1 MYDAELAI
9 DSLLADAMGKIS
21 AKELSKRVVYD
32 IDLPQVTSQ
41 IIQHVAASEEGNIR
55 LNMEPTKIPSN
66 LDIIAVVN
74 LDVRGVKLLG
84 QTGKKTSMMKAS
96 LDRVTSAIETSI
108 DKRTIS
114 SSLPESRMFKFSLLS
129 SSANMSGRNVRVSL
143 SGTSIELGHR
153 GPELAIATYTAFL
166 STGSLLV
173 PLVKA
178 MKAYPMAAKRVLL
191 DNLLDASK
199 EGPVI
204 DPLSTIQPSYLV
216 QTGLPHL
223 LRTDVAF
230 KFLYHLRNTSW
241 NFRHKDRRPPRPFS
255 LDNLVSSVESRL
267 ALLDPDACNIDH
279 LDSMDPSF
287 FRPDFHTEMK
297 QPKSLGI
304 RIEAWSTQLGKV
316 TVTILAPTG
325 AASSQFVMNNLSV
338 DLESRTFELVQSNF
352 NSISSASQTS
362 LRSKSSKIFRKGF
375 VSISLGDTGLTIF
388 PHLMDFAQQL
398 LRLQRQYPSVLG
410 DPVSPKHR
418 VSMDGT
424 SVLASRF
431 YSLEI
436 LGAVRQLRVQAGAEN
451 LVLVMG
457 ITGVQS
463 STTLLFSHNQNPQ
476 SVNHST
482 LFDQVYLQA
491 RSPANPAKE
500 SNLDIL
506 ASLAFTGG
514 RITAVARPEPPGR
527 NLKLAFK
534 LSGLRLHVP
543 RSALRLYHF
552 IGEWR
557 ADYLPGM
564 EAAMKTLVTEYNA
577 RPIIQPLSPTPSR
590 QSRRSPIV
598 QIHGQI
604 DHFEISLQVMHGT
617 WLSLE
622 VNKTVGYAH
631 PSSAL
636 MSGLPHAFGLQV
648 ASMVLNVSS
657 KPDTKEVAPSSRIKI
672 ALPPLSLAGQS
683 DGHHVNGLI
692 LFEFIDLKVKPS
704 HWDTLLVVQQKF
716 GQDFNDVVA
725 LMQKTRQKGSF
736 AARKSPMKQTFKYEA
751 QLKMRGF
758 RVGLE
763 GVSSTVLLECQDIN
777 GNVSNAS
784 GWAWDIGLSDLALSL
799 APRLSKMQSKTFS
812 RNHRSA
818 FVIIDFKLSGSGSE
832 ISSEKALDLSV
843 TKTHAVMQ
851 PSSIGEFGDFI
862 DNLQVIQASV
872 SVLL

>member
-21 AKELSKRVVYD
+21 AKELSKRVIYD
-32 IDLPQVTSQ
+32 VDLPHVTFQ
-41 IIQHVAASEEGNIR
+41 IIQHVAVSEEGNLR
-55 LNMEPTKIPSN
+55 LNMEPTNIPSK
-66 LDIIAVVN
+66 LDIIAIVN
-74 LDVRGVKLLG
+74 LDIRGVRLLG
-84 QTGKKTSMMKAS
+84 QSGKKTWTMKVS

-114 SSLPESRMFKFSLLS
+114 SSLPESRMFKFSLS
-129 SSANMSGRNVRVSL
+129 SSSVNMSGRNVQVSL

-153 GPELAIATYTAFL
+153 GPELAVATYAAFL

-178 MKAYPMAAKRVLL
+178 MKTYPMAAKRVLL
-191 DNLLDASK
+191 DNLLDATK

-223 LRTDVAF
+223 LRTDMTF
-230 KFLYHLRNTSW
+230 KFLYHLRNISW
-241 NFRHKDRRPPRPFS
+241 NFRHKDHRPPPRPFS
-255 LDNLVSSVESRL
+255 LNDLVSSVESRL
-267 ALLDPDACNIDH
+267 ALLDPDAYNIDN

-287 FRPDFHTEMK
+287 FMPDFHTELK
-297 QPKSLGI
+297 QPKSAGNK
-304 RIEAWSTQLGKV
+304 IEAWSTQLGKA

-325 AASSQFVMNNLSV
+325 AASSQLVVNNLSV
-338 DLESRTFELVQSNF
+338 DLESRTFEFIQSNF
-352 NSISSASQTS
+352 NNISSASQTS
-362 LRSKSSKIFRKGF
+362 LRSKSPKIFRKGF
-375 VSISLGDTGLTIF
+375 VSVSLGDTGLTIS

-398 LRLQRQYPSVLG
+398 LRLQRQYSPVLE
-410 DPVSPKHR
+410 DPVNPKLR

-424 SVLASRF
+424 STLASKF
-431 YSLEI
+431 YSLEV

-491 RSPANPAKE
+491 RSPADPAKE

-506 ASLAFTGG
+506 AALAFTGG
-514 RITAVARPEPPGR
+514 RVTAVARPEPPGR

-534 LSGLRLHVP
+534 LNGLRLHVP

-577 RPIIQPLSPTPSR
+577 RLIIQPLSPTPSR

-617 WLSLE
+617 WLSWE

-631 PSSAL
+631 SSSAL
-636 MSGLPHAFGLQV
+636 MSVLPHAFGLQV

-657 KPDTKEVAPSSRIKI
+657 KPDTKEVAPSSRIKL

-692 LFEFIDLKVKPS
+692 LFDFIDLKVKPS

-716 GQDFNDVVA
+716 GQDFNDLVV

-736 AARKSPMKQTFKYEA
+736 AARKSSVKQTFVYEA

-777 GNVSNAS
+777 GNASNAS
-784 GWAWDIGLSDLALSL
+784 GWAWDVGLSDLALSL
-799 APRLSKMQSKTFS
+799 APRVSKVQSKTFS

-818 FVIIDFKLSGSGSE
+818 FVIIDFKLSGSGSK
-832 ISSEKALDLSV
+832 ISPEKALDLSV

-862 DNLQVIQASV
+862 DNLQVI
-872 SVLL
+872 

>member
-1 MYDAELAI
+1 VYDPELAI
-9 DSLLADAMGKIS
+9 DSLMADAMGKIS
-21 AKELSKRVVYD
+21 AKESSKRVIYD
-32 IDLPQVTSQ
+32 VDLPRVTSQ
-41 IIQHVAASEEGNIR
+41 IIQHVAVSEEGNLR
-55 LNMEPTKIPSN
+55 LNVEPTNTPSN
-66 LDIIAVVN
+66 LDIIVVVN
-74 LDVRGVKLLG
+74 LDFVALRLLG
-84 QTGKKTSMMKAS
+84 HTSKKTSTMKAS

-114 SSLPESRMFKFSLLS
+114 SSLPESRMFKFSLS
-129 SSANMSGRNVRVSL
+129 SSSVNLSGRNIWVL
-143 SGTSIELGHR
+143 LGGTSIELGHR
-153 GPELAIATYTAFL
+153 GPELAIASYTALL
-166 STGSLLV
+166 STGTSIVQLV
-173 PLVKA
+173 QA
-178 MKAYPMAAKRVLL
+178 MQDHPIAAKRVLL

-199 EGPVI
+199 QGPVI

-230 KFLYHLRNTSW
+230 KFLYHLRNTCW
-241 NFRHKDRRPPRPFS
+241 NFRSKDRRPPRPFS
-255 LDNLVSSVESRL
+255 LKGLVSSVESRL
-267 ALLDPDACNIDH
+267 AMLDPDACNINH
-279 LDSMDPSF
+279 LDSIDPNF
-287 FRPDFHTEMK
+287 FMPGFHADLK
-297 QPKSLGI
+297 QPKSAGI
-304 RIEAWSTQLGKV
+304 KIEAWSAQLGKA

-325 AASSQFVMNNLSV
+325 AASSQFVVNSLSV
-338 DLESRTFELVQSNF
+338 DLESKTFELIQLNSN
-352 NSISSASQTS
+352 NTSSASQTS
-362 LRSKSSKIFRKGF
+362 LRSKSSKFVRKGLLS
-375 VSISLGDTGLTIF
+375 VSLGEIGLTIS
-388 PHLMDFAQQL
+388 PQLMDFAQQL
-398 LRLQRQYPSVLG
+398 LRLQRQYPPKLEDVA
-410 DPVSPKHR
+410 SPKPR
-418 VSMDGT
+418 ISMDET
-424 SVLASRF
+424 TTLPSKF
-431 YSLEI
+431 YSLEV

-457 ITGVQS
+457 ITGIQS
-463 STTLLFSHNQNPQ
+463 STTLLYSHNQDPQ

-491 RSPANPAKE
+491 RSPADPAKE
-500 SNLDIL
+500 SDLDIL
-506 ASLAFTGG
+506 AALAFTGG
-514 RITAVARPEPPGR
+514 RVTAVARPEPPGR

-534 LSGLRLHVP
+534 FSGLRLHVP

-564 EAAMKTLVTEYNA
+564 EAAMRTLLTEYNA
-577 RPIIQPLSPTPSR
+577 RLHIQPLSPTPSR
-590 QSRRSPIV
+590 QSRRSPII

-622 VNKTVGYAH
+622 INKTVGYAH
-631 PSSAL
+631 SLSAL

-657 KPDTKEVAPSSRIKI
+657 KPNTKEVAPSSRIKL
-672 ALPPLSLAGQS
+672 ALPSLSLAGQS
-683 DGHHVNGLI
+683 DGHRVNGLI
-692 LFEFIDLKVKPS
+692 LFDFIDLKVKPS

-716 GQDFNDVVA
+716 GQDFNDLVA
-725 LMQKTRQKGSF
+725 LMQKTRQKGYSS
-736 AARKSPMKQTFKYEA
+736 RKPSMKQTFKYEA

-777 GNVSNAS
+777 GNASNAS
-784 GWAWDIGLSDLALSL
+784 GWVWDVGLSDLALSL
-799 APRLSKMQSKTFS
+799 APRLSKVQRKTFS

-832 ISSEKALDLSV
+832 VSPEKALDLSV

-862 DNLQVIQASV
+862 DDLQVT
-872 SVLL
+872 

>member
-1 MYDAELAI
+1 VYDPELAI
-9 DSLLADAMGKIS
+9 DSLMADAMGKIS
-21 AKELSKRVVYD
+21 AKGMSRRVIYD
-32 IDLPQVTSQ
+32 IDLPQVMSQ
-41 IIQHVAASEEGNIR
+41 IIQHVGVSEEGNLR
-55 LNMEPTKIPSN
+55 LNMEPTNTPSN

-74 LDVRGVKLLG
+74 FDLVALRLLG
-84 QTGKKTSMMKAS
+84 QTGKKTATMKAS
-96 LDRVTSAIETSI
+96 LNRVTSAIETSI

-114 SSLPESRMFKFSLLS
+114 SSLPESRMFKFSLS
-129 SSANMSGRNVRVSL
+129 SSSVNFSGRNVWVL
-143 SGTSIELGHR
+143 LGGTSIELGHR
-153 GPELAIATYTAFL
+153 GPELAIASYTALL
-166 STGSLLV
+166 STGSSIVQLV
-173 PLVKA
+173 RA
-178 MKAYPMAAKRVLL
+178 MQIHSIAEKRVLL

-199 EGPVI
+199 QGPVI

-223 LRTDVAF
+223 LRTDVGF
-230 KFLYHLRNTSW
+230 KFLYHLRTTSW
-241 NFRHKDRRPPRPFS
+241 NFRNQDRRPPRPFS
-255 LDNLVSSVESRL
+255 LDGMVSSVESRL
-267 ALLDPDACNIDH
+267 TLLDPDACNINH
-279 LDSMDPSF
+279 LDSMDPNF
-287 FRPDFHTEMK
+287 FMPGFHTELK
-297 QPKSLGI
+297 QPKSVGI
-304 RIEAWSTQLGKV
+304 KIEAWSAQLGKA

-325 AASSQFVMNNLSV
+325 AASSQFVVNSLSV
-338 DLESRTFELVQSNF
+338 DLESKTFELVQVNF
-352 NSISSASQTS
+352 NSTSSASQTS
-362 LRSKSSKIFRKGF
+362 LRSKSSKFVRKGF
-375 VSISLGDTGLTIF
+375 VSVSLGDIELSIS
-388 PHLMDFAQQL
+388 PQLMDFAQQL
-398 LRLQRQYPSVLG
+398 LRLQRQYPPKLG
-410 DPVSPKHR
+410 GAVSPKPR

-424 SVLASRF
+424 STLASNF
-431 YSLEI
+431 YSLEV

-457 ITGVQS
+457 ITGIQS
-463 STTLLFSHNQNPQ
+463 STTLLYSHNQDPQ

-491 RSPANPAKE
+491 RSPADPAKG
-500 SNLDIL
+500 SDLDIL
-506 ASLAFTGG
+506 AALAFTGG
-514 RITAVARPEPPGR
+514 RVTAVARPEPPGR

-564 EAAMKTLVTEYNA
+564 EAAMRTLLTEYNA
-577 RPIIQPLSPTPSR
+577 RLNIQPLSPTPSR
-590 QSRRSPIV
+590 QSRRNPII

-604 DHFEISLQVMHGT
+604 NHFEISLQVMHGT

-622 VNKTVGYAH
+622 INKTVGYAH
-631 PSSAL
+631 SLSAL
-636 MSGLPHAFGLQV
+636 MSGLSHAFGLQV

-657 KPDTKEVAPSSRIKI
+657 KPDTKEEAPSSRIKL
-672 ALPPLSLAGQS
+672 ALPSLSLAGQS
-683 DGHHVNGLI
+683 DGHCVNGLI
-692 LFEFIDLKVKPS
+692 LFDFIDLKVKPS

-716 GQDFNDVVA
+716 GQDFNDLVA
-725 LMQKTRQKGSF
+725 LMQKTRQKGHSS
-736 AARKSPMKQTFKYEA
+736 RKPSMKQTVKYEA

-777 GNVSNAS
+777 GNASNAS
-784 GWAWDIGLSDLALSL
+784 GWVWDVGLSDLALSL
-799 APRLSKMQSKTFS
+799 APRLSTVQRKTFS

-832 ISSEKALDLSV
+832 VSPEKALDLSV

-862 DNLQVIQASV
+862 DDLQVT
-872 SVLL
+872 

>member
-1 MYDAELAI
+1 MYDPELAI
-9 DSLLADAMGKIS
+9 DSLMADAMGKIS
-21 AKELSKRVVYD
+21 AKDLSKRVIYD
-32 IDLPQVTSQ
+32 IDIPQITSQ
-41 IIQHVAASEEGNIR
+41 IIQHVAVSEEGNLR
-55 LNMEPTKIPSN
+55 LNMEPTNIPSN
-66 LDIIAVVN
+66 LDIIAIVN
-74 LDVRGVKLLG
+74 LDVGGVRLLG
-84 QTGKKTSMMKAS
+84 QSGKKTSTMKAS

-114 SSLPESRMFKFSLLS
+114 SSLPESRTFKFSLS
-129 SSANMSGRNVRVSL
+129 SSSVNMSNQNVWVLL
-143 SGTSIELGHR
+143 SGTFVELGHR

-166 STGSLLV
+166 STGSSLV

-204 DPLSTIQPSYLV
+204 DPLSTIQPSYLI

-223 LRTDVAF
+223 LRTDVTF
-230 KFLYHLRNTSW
+230 KFLYHLRNISW
-241 NFRHKDRRPPRPFS
+241 NFRHEDRRPLPRPFN
-255 LDNLVSSVESRL
+255 LDDLVSSVESRL

-279 LDSMDPSF
+279 LDSMDPNF
-287 FRPDFHTEMK
+287 FMPDFHRELR
-297 QPKSLGI
+297 QPKSVGI
-304 RIEAWSTQLGKV
+304 KIEAWSTQLRKA
-316 TVTILAPTG
+316 TVNILAPTG
-325 AASSQFVMNNLSV
+325 VASSQFVVNDLSV
-338 DLESRTFELVQSNF
+338 DLESKTFELIQSNF
-352 NSISSASQTS
+352 NNISSASQTS
-362 LRSKSSKIFRKGF
+362 LRSKSSKIVRKGF
-375 VSISLGDTGLTIF
+375 VSVSLGDTGLTIS

-398 LRLQRQYPSVLG
+398 LRLQRQYPPGLE
-410 DPVSPKHR
+410 DISPKLR

-424 SVLASRF
+424 STLASKF
-431 YSLEI
+431 YSLEV

-463 STTLLFSHNQNPQ
+463 STTLLLSHNQNPQ

-482 LFDQVYLQA
+482 LFDQIYLQA
-491 RSPANPAKE
+491 RSPADPAKE
-500 SNLDIL
+500 SDLDIL
-506 ASLAFTGG
+506 AALAFTGG
-514 RITAVARPEPPGR
+514 RTTAVARPEPPGK

-534 LSGLRLHVP
+534 LNGLRLHVP

-564 EAAMKTLVTEYNA
+564 EAAMKTLLTEYNA
-577 RPIIQPLSPTPSR
+577 RPINQPLSPTPSR

-631 PSSAL
+631 SSSAL
-636 MSGLPHAFGLQV
+636 MSALPHAFGLQV
-648 ASMVLNVSS
+648 ASMVLNVST
-657 KPDTKEVAPSSRIKI
+657 KPDTREVAPSSRIKL

-683 DGHHVNGLI
+683 DGHHINGLI
-692 LFEFIDLKVKPS
+692 LFDFIDLKVKPS

-716 GQDFNDVVA
+716 GQDFNDLVA
-725 LMQKTRQKGSF
+725 LMQKTRQKGPF
-736 AARKSPMKQTFKYEA
+736 ASRKSSMEQTFNYDA

-777 GNVSNAS
+777 GNASNAS

-799 APRLSKMQSKTFS
+799 APRLSRVQSKTFS

-832 ISSEKALDLSV
+832 ISPEKVLDLSV

-862 DNLQVIQASV
+862 DNLQVI
-872 SVLL
+872 

>member
-1 MYDAELAI
+1 MYDPELAI
-9 DSLLADAMGKIS
+9 DSLMADAMGKIS
-21 AKELSKRVVYD
+21 AKDLSKRVIYD
-32 IDLPQVTSQ
+32 IDIPQITSQ
-41 IIQHVAASEEGNIR
+41 IIQHVAVSEEGNLR
-55 LNMEPTKIPSN
+55 LNMEPTNIPSN
-66 LDIIAVVN
+66 LDIIAIVN
-74 LDVRGVKLLG
+74 LDVGGVRLLG
-84 QTGKKTSMMKAS
+84 QSGKKTSTMKAS

-114 SSLPESRMFKFSLLS
+114 SSLPESRTFKFSLS
-129 SSANMSGRNVRVSL
+129 SSSVNMSNQNVWVLL
-143 SGTSIELGHR
+143 SGTFVELGHR

-166 STGSLLV
+166 STGSSLV

-204 DPLSTIQPSYLV
+204 DPLSTIQPSYLI

-223 LRTDVAF
+223 LRTDVTF
-230 KFLYHLRNTSW
+230 KFLCHLRNISW
-241 NFRHKDRRPPRPFS
+241 NFRHEDRRPLPRPFN
-255 LDNLVSSVESRL
+255 LDDLVSSVESRL

-279 LDSMDPSF
+279 LDSMDPNF
-287 FRPDFHTEMK
+287 FMPDFHRELR
-297 QPKSLGI
+297 QPKSVGI
-304 RIEAWSTQLGKV
+304 KIEAWSTQLRKA
-316 TVTILAPTG
+316 TVNILAPTG
-325 AASSQFVMNNLSV
+325 VASSQFVVNDLSV
-338 DLESRTFELVQSNF
+338 DLESKTFELIQSNF
-352 NSISSASQTS
+352 NNISSASQTS
-362 LRSKSSKIFRKGF
+362 LRSKSSKIVRKGF
-375 VSISLGDTGLTIF
+375 VSVSLGDTGLTIS

-398 LRLQRQYPSVLG
+398 LRLQRQYPPGLE
-410 DPVSPKHR
+410 DISPKLR

-424 SVLASRF
+424 STLASKF
-431 YSLEI
+431 YSLEV

-463 STTLLFSHNQNPQ
+463 STTLLLSHNQNPQ

-482 LFDQVYLQA
+482 LFDQIYLQA
-491 RSPANPAKE
+491 RSPADPAKE
-500 SNLDIL
+500 SDLDIL
-506 ASLAFTGG
+506 AALAFTGG
-514 RITAVARPEPPGR
+514 RTTAVARPEPPGK

-534 LSGLRLHVP
+534 LNGLRLHVP

-564 EAAMKTLVTEYNA
+564 EAAMKTLLTEYNA
-577 RPIIQPLSPTPSR
+577 RPINQPLSPTPSR

-631 PSSAL
+631 SSSAL
-636 MSGLPHAFGLQV
+636 MSALPHAFGLQV

-657 KPDTKEVAPSSRIKI
+657 KPDTREVAPSSRIKL

-683 DGHHVNGLI
+683 DGHHINGLI
-692 LFEFIDLKVKPS
+692 LFDFIDLKVKPS

-716 GQDFNDVVA
+716 GQDFNDLVA
-725 LMQKTRQKGSF
+725 LMQKTRQKGPF
-736 AARKSPMKQTFKYEA
+736 ASRKSSMEQTFNYDA

-777 GNVSNAS
+777 GNASNAS

-799 APRLSKMQSKTFS
+799 APRLSRVQSKTFS

-832 ISSEKALDLSV
+832 ISPEKVLDLSV

-862 DNLQVIQASV
+862 DNLQVI
-872 SVLL
+872 